1 MNRGTFSVGFV
12 LFLILLVVIML
23 FWGAALVSESDAQ
36 TREPRP
42 IPAVEVRE
50 FSHGVIR
57 IVDYDNEV
65 VCFARD
71 YTMSCVKMP

>member
-1 MNRGTFSVGFV
+1 MNWRKLVLVIACTLWVALV
-12 LFLILLVVIML
+12 LFGLTARAYGQIM
-23 FWGAALVSESDAQ
+23 E

-57 IVDYDNEV
+57 IVDYDNDV

>member
-1 MNRGTFSVGFV
+1 MRTLSILVV
-12 LFLILLVVIML
+12 LVAVLLILLVVS
-23 FWGAALVSESDAQ
+23 ATDAQ

-50 FSHGVIR
+50 FSRGVIR